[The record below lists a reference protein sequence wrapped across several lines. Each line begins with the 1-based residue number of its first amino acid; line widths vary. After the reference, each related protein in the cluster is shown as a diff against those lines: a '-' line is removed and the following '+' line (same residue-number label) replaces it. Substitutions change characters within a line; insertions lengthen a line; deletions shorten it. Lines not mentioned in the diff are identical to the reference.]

1 MTIEHSAFRPYS
13 VPAVFS
19 SETRPAKALTFCGDE
34 PPKTDTDPSTKESP
48 PKAPPAKPPT
58 LRGLFRDLISI
69 AEQSLA
75 GFKKGLEKGEETAS
89 GTPEK
94 AAEPTAAPAPKKDY
108 TAVNQFLALV
118 KTGNTD
124 DVEKALA
131 TANPNDTNEK
141 GENAL
146 MVAIQSGH
154 TELVKKFA
162 PLTKDLTARSSALD
176 MNPLEMAVSLNQS
189 DMVKTLL
196 AQGAKVDDGAALCH
210 AAEKGLTDLMAVLLE
225 TKPDLT
231 KTHSKFI
238 GRAVHVA
245 AAYGKAAIL
254 EQLRTAGADINDPN
268 STLGPPLVVAAA
280 NGQVEAVEYLLSD
293 GVNADVNAVHPEK
306 KQTAYQAAMDTL
318 TSGNGPLWAGRCAI
332 ITNMLEAAG
341 ADTSDPLE

>member
-34 PPKTDTDPSTKESP
+34 PPKTDKE
-48 PKAPPAKPPT
+48 PPAKPPT

-69 AEQSLA
+69 AEHSLA
-75 GFKKGLEKGEETAS
+75 GLKKGLEKGEETAPS
-89 GTPEK
+89 SPEK
-94 AAEPTAAPAPKKDY
+94 AAEPAAAPAPKKDY

-118 KTGNTD
+118 KSGNTA

-146 MVAIQSGH
+146 MVAIQAGH
-154 TELVKKFA
+154 PDLVKKLA
-162 PLTKDLTARSSALD
+162 PLTTDLAARSASSD
-176 MNPLEMAVSLNQS
+176 MNPLEMAVSQNQP

-196 AQGAKVDDGAALCH
+196 SAGAKVDDGAALCY
-210 AAEKGLTDLMAVLLE
+210 AAEKGLEDLMSVLLE
-225 TKPDLT
+225 TKPDFT
-231 KTHSKFI
+231 KTSAKFI

-245 AAYGKAAIL
+245 TAYGKVAIL
-254 EQLRTAGADINDPN
+254 EQLRTSGVDINDPN
-268 STLGPPLVVAAA
+268 SSFGPPLVVAAA
-280 NGQVEAVEYLLSD
+280 NGQVEAVKYLLSD
-293 GVNADVNAVHPEK
+293 GVNADVNGVHPEK
-306 KQTAYQAAMDTL
+306 KQTAYQAAMATL
-318 TSGNGPLWAGRCAI
+318 TSGNGPLWAGRCAL

-341 ADTSDPLE
+341 ADTSDPVE